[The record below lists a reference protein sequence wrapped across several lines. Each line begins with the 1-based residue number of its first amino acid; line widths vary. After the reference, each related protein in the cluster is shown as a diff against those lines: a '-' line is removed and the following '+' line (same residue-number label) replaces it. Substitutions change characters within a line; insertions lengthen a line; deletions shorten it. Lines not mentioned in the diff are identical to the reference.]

1 MQKRL
6 LFSVLLI
13 SLSGCSQPTAQFGQ
27 EPAGEWVD
35 EQIRQSASSVSQ
47 AQSRLHQTSAVPSF
61 APVSAQVK
69 PTAKAQAPAVKA
81 PVRPVPV
88 AGG

>member
-1 MQKRL
+1 MQARI
-6 LFSVLLI
+6 VLTVVVA
-13 SLSGCSQPTAQFGQ
+13 SLAGCVTAPNLTQVTAGQ
-27 EPAGEWVD
+27 WVD

-47 AQSRLHQTSAVPSF
+47 TQSRLHQTSAVPSF